1 MGADHGH
8 VLRWLKQMAMR
19 GKGREF
25 DADAICGKQKLVV
38 TGDIATLVENFDR
51 LFPGATLRHEPT
63 ALDHEAEHLSKL
75 AYALMTPG
83 LEDTVST
90 SRIAELMGVE
100 WRNVSSDLRRYRSWP
115 GLLRGLRWEYVSR
128 PGRAG
133 SFFKRSNTNE
143 ETTQDKDTNV
153 QPRSVHRA

>member
-1 MGADHGH
+1 VCA
-8 VLRWLKQMAMR
+8 
-19 GKGREF
+19 
-25 DADAICGKQKLVV
+25 KQKLVI
-38 TGDIATLVENFDR
+38 TGDIVMLVENFDA
-51 LFPGATLRHEPT
+51 LFAGAMLRHEPT

-83 LEDTVST
+83 LKDTVSA

-100 WRNVSSDLRRYRSWP
+100 WRNVSSDLRRDRSWP

-133 SFFKRSNTNE
+133 SFFKRANN
-143 ETTQDKDTNV
+143 N
-153 QPRSVHRA
+153 